1 MDSALKSLEPAKSLE
16 SPTAANSAKPA
27 GPGTRLLSVDALRGL
42 VMVIMALDHVRDFFH
57 ADAMLF
63 SPTDLTRTTPVLF
76 FTRWI
81 THYCLPVFMFAAGMG
96 VFFYGRSHSRGQL
109 SRFLWTRGLWFIA
122 LELTVM
128 QFAYNFNFSWRY
140 LVLLLILWIFGIC
153 MIAMAGLVYV
163 PVRWLAALS
172 VAVIL
177 LHNCLDGIRAA
188 QFGAAAWAWNLLHQ
202 PGVIPV
208 AGKPV
213 LVTYTFLPWIAVMAA
228 GFCFGRVF
236 QLEPEAR
243 RSVMLRLGLA
253 MTAAFLALRAWNHYG
268 DPAPWTHQKSALF
281 TALSFLNCTKYPG
294 SLDFLLMTLGP
305 ALLVLAWFDRMA
317 FKPANPLVI
326 FGRVPMF
333 YFILHFYLIHA
344 LAMLFAWFRYGSSA
358 ARFVFNPLPS
368 MGGPT
373 KLFPANFGYSLWT
386 AYGVWLL
393 VLVLL
398 YPVCRWFANVKR
410 RRRDWWLSYL

>member
-1 MDSALKSLEPAKSLE
+1 MDSSLE
-16 SPTAANSAKPA
+16 SLQTKESARPASVAKPA
-27 GPGTRLLSVDALRGL
+27 QPGTRLLSIDALRGL
-42 VMVIMALDHVRDFFH
+42 IMIIMALDHVRDFFH

-63 SPTDLTRTTPVLF
+63 SPTDLSRTTPILF

-96 VFFYGRSHSRGQL
+96 VYFYGRSRSKGEL

-128 QFAYNFNFSWRY
+128 RFAYNFNFSLRF
-140 LVLLLILWIFGIC
+140 LILLLILWIFGIC
-153 MIAMAGLVYV
+153 MLAMAALVYV
-163 PVRWLAALS
+163 PMRWLAALS
-172 VAVIL
+172 VAGIL
-177 LHNCLDGIRAA
+177 LHNCLDGIRAQ
-188 QFGAAAWAWNLLHQ
+188 QFGSAAWAWNLLHQ

-208 AGKPV
+208 AGKPA

-236 QLEPEAR
+236 QLEPDAR
-243 RSVMLRLGLA
+243 RRVMLKLGMAL
-253 MTAAFLALRAWNHYG
+253 TAAFIALRAWNHYG

-305 ALLVLAWFDRMA
+305 ALLALAWFERRT
-317 FKPANPLVI
+317 FSTANPLIV

-333 YFILHFYLIHA
+333 YFILHFYLIHI
-344 LAMLFAWFRYGSSA
+344 LAVLFAWLRYGNSA
-358 ARFVFNPLPS
+358 AWFVFNPLPS
-368 MGGPT
+368 MGGPA

-386 AYGVWLL
+386 AYGVWFL

-410 RRRDWWLSYL
+410 R